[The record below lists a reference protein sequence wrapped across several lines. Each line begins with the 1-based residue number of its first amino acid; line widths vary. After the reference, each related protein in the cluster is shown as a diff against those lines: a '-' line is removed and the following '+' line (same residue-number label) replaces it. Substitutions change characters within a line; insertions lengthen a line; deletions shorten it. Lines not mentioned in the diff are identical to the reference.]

1 MPINFVPKAGQILRC
16 NFAGMREPEMVKNR
30 PVMIINPKL
39 PYRSELVTLVPL
51 SSTPPQHTMP
61 FCVRLSRNYYPGGNR
76 EAPQWAKCDMIYN
89 LRVERLDRFPVKGRG
104 WTFVTAVREDL
115 EAVHKGV
122 LAGLGYSALQIEQI
136 RAT

>member
-1 MPINFVPKAGQILRC
+1 MAISFIPKAGNVLRC
-16 NFAGMREPEMVKNR
+16 NFAGMRTPEMVKIR

-51 SSTPPQHTMP
+51 SGTPPIHNLP
-61 FCVRLSRNYYPGGNR
+61 FTVRLSRNYYPGGNYD
-76 EAPQWAKCDMIYN
+76 APQWAKCDMIYN
-89 LRVERLDRFPVKGRG
+89 LRIDRLDRFPLKGRG
-104 WTFVTAVREDL
+104 WEYVTATADDL
-115 EAVHKGV
+115 EAVHRGV